1 MLTLY
6 YVIPS
11 TASFYWPSTTKYQ
24 TVLPY
29 TDPVPAGTTY
39 NLSFQHPVCMV
50 INYKHIASPAQPH
63 NIYKSLS
70 GRLGACICRWRW
82 ECGYLSGQPFLHL
95 KKLCAEECYHGLP
108 LDSKPASYSAKRLL
122 KNSIKQSCHKMN
134 DCYCFK
140 LWEFKYSFKLSHFVN
155 SHDFL
160 ADYKIN
166 AKRHKMSLPSFVPRR
181 PSINY
186 VVKIFAEF
194 WMNFFRV

>member
-1 MLTLY
+1 M
-6 YVIPS
+6 I
-11 TASFYWPSTTKYQ
+11 
-24 TVLPY
+24 
-29 TDPVPAGTTY
+29 
-39 NLSFQHPVCMV
+39 
-50 INYKHIASPAQPH
+50 INSKPFASPENYHRQPSSM
-63 NIYKSLS
+63 NDSLS
-70 GRLGACICRWRW
+70 GRLEACICRWRW

-108 LDSKPASYSAKRLL
+108 FDSKPASYSAKRLL